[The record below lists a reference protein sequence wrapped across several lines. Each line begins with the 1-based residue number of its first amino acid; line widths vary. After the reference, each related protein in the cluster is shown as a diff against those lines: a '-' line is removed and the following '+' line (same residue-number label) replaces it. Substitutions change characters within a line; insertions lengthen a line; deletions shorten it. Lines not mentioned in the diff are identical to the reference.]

1 MNNKQIVY
9 GLEKYFNFI
18 NDKLKESYLR
28 HLIDL
33 QHHETENR
41 PWALKD
47 TIQFDYEHLP
57 KQGRD
62 DRINTYTLIC
72 VDHNLNIESTVYL
85 LSNAF
90 PEDSFCMKMAH
101 LQAQGKESLLASIF
115 SRTQV
120 LSKIWLGET
129 IAKFQN
135 HFNNVLLLGGWTTH
149 HSLFFKDIKVDN
161 LFSIDVDASI
171 NETAKIFNPNVII
184 DNGDASVVFDR
195 LNQDFDLIIN
205 TSAEHMSLDWYNNI
219 KPGTAVLIQSNN
231 MDDPDHINKSIHLG
245 EFLRKYPVSKT
256 YFRGEYNFDNY
267 SRFMLFGVK

>member
-1 MNNKQIVY
+1 MSNKQIVY
-9 GLEKYFNFI
+9 GLEKYFNFV
-18 NDKLKESYLR
+18 NDKLKENYLR

-33 QHHETENR
+33 QHHEDVNR
-41 PWALKD
+41 PWALKQA
-47 TIQFDYEHLP
+47 IHFDYEHLP

-62 DRINTYTLIC
+62 DRINTYTVIC
-72 VDHNLNIESTVYL
+72 VDRNLNVESTIYL

-90 PEDSFCMKMAH
+90 PEDSFCIKLSY
-101 LQAQGKESLLASIF
+101 LQAQGKELLLASIF

-149 HSLFFKDIKVDN
+149 HSLFFRDIKVDN
-161 LFSIDVDASI
+161 LFSIDIDASI
-171 NETAKIFNPNVII
+171 NETAKIFNPNIVI
-184 DNGDASVVFDR
+184 DNVDASIAFDR
-195 LNQDFDLIIN
+195 LNQEFDLVIN

-219 KPGTAVLIQSNN
+219 KPGTPVLIQSNN
-231 MDDPDHINKSIHLG
+231 MNDPDHINKSIHLG

-267 SRFMLFGVK
+267 SRFMVFGVK

>member
-1 MNNKQIVY
+1 MSNKQIVY
-9 GLEKYFNFI
+9 GLEKYFNFV

-33 QHHETENR
+33 QHHEDVNR
-41 PWALKD
+41 PWALKEA
-47 TIQFDYEHLP
+47 IRFDYEHLP

-62 DRINTYTLIC
+62 DRINTYTVIC
-72 VDHNLNIESTVYL
+72 VDRNLNVESTIYL

-90 PEDSFCMKMAH
+90 PEDSFCIKLSY
-101 LQAQGKESLLASIF
+101 LQSQGKELLLASIF

-161 LFSIDVDASI
+161 LFSIDVDESI
-171 NETAKIFNPNVII
+171 NETAKIFNPNIVI
-184 DNGDASVVFDR
+184 DNGDASIAFDR
-195 LNQDFDLIIN
+195 LNREFDLVIN

-231 MDDPDHINKSIHLG
+231 MNDPDHINKSIHLG

-267 SRFMLFGVK
+267 SRFMVFGVK